1 MKVYLY
7 CSYKGSPV
15 GFDIGLVDFNSVHE
29 DFFSMKKEVS
39 EPLVKSLFITGGIK
53 QAYGLVSDNK
63 WLILLKDIDEYK
75 NLAIEFDRFDDYESF
90 LWLVQE
96 KTEVI
101 AEKIERL
108 LFIDK
113 SIPDFG
119 YKVDKKE
126 IESLLNPKKIS
137 SSNNII
143 DILYLVCRKDKTQK
157 QIAESLNINFY
168 GLEQKS
174 ENPVGSFCRWSY
186 DKKKALIIKEKTKMK
201 RNIKKA
207 SILLAAGVLIGI
219 IFESAL
225 IHNFPTLFN
234 KQLSEISTENSEL
247 KSENLKLQS
256 EITKMED
263 YNLYKELV
271 EENPA
276 IKKEFD
282 NRKSK

>member
-1 MKVYLY
+1 
-7 CSYKGSPV
+7 
-15 GFDIGLVDFNSVHE
+15 
-29 DFFSMKKEVS
+29 
-39 EPLVKSLFITGGIK
+39 
-53 QAYGLVSDNK
+53 
-63 WLILLKDIDEYK
+63 
-75 NLAIEFDRFDDYESF
+75 
-90 LWLVQE
+90 
-96 KTEVI
+96 
-101 AEKIERL
+101 
-108 LFIDK
+108 
-113 SIPDFG
+113 
-119 YKVDKKE
+119 
-126 IESLLNPKKIS
+126 
-137 SSNNII
+137 
-143 DILYLVCRKDKTQK
+143 
-157 QIAESLNINFY
+157 
-168 GLEQKS
+168 
-174 ENPVGSFCRWSY
+174 
-186 DKKKALIIKEKTKMK
+186 MK